1 VRWTNIEELVMKK
14 TVIAMSLT
22 GLLLSQPLFAGGPA
36 DEIDESSLKATAG
49 GVLIG
54 GLLAGPPGMLAGL
67 VGGAMVGELESR
79 QQSLEE
85 SDLALLEAQ
94 RQTAQRH
101 QAYKALLSNT
111 RSQLSA
117 MEEGFSFCL
126 GFRSDSAEVEPR
138 IARQLASLAQM
149 LKAFPELDLQIMAG
163 ADRRGSDDHNL
174 NLSRIRAETVADH
187 LRQAGLPDARIR
199 IRFVGEA
206 AAAYAP
212 EDLEG
217 LSFDRI
223 VKLTLVQGEAS

>member
-1 VRWTNIEELVMKK
+1 MKK
-14 TVIAMSLT
+14 TVIAMSLS
-22 GLLLSQPLFAGGPA
+22 GLLLSQSLFAGESTQ
-36 DEIDESSLKATAG
+36 EIDVVSLKATAG
-49 GVLIG
+49 SVLIG
-54 GLLAGPPGMLAGL
+54 GLLAGPPGMLVGMF
-67 VGGAMVGELESR
+67 GGAVVTELENR
-79 QQSLEE
+79 QQALEE
-85 SDLALLEAQ
+85 SDLALTEAQ

-101 QAYKALLSNT
+101 QAYKALLSST

-117 MEEGFSFCL
+117 MEEGFAFCL
-126 GFRSDSAEVEPR
+126 GFRSDSAELEPR
-138 IARQLASLAQM
+138 IAHQLASLAQM

-163 ADRRGSDDHNL
+163 ADRRGSEGHNL
-174 NLSRIRAETVADH
+174 SLSRTRAEVVADH

-223 VKLTLVQGEAS
+223 VKLTLVQGDKS